1 MTRPLRIDFPGAWH
15 HVMHWSQA
23 HRPAF
28 PSPGHRSQFLAL
40 LREIDHDFSVEVHAY
55 CLMDDGYQ
63 LLVRT
68 PRANLSRAMRHLNG
82 VYTQIHNRM
91 QGSDGALFRGR
102 FKSVVVDGD
111 TYLGPVTRYIHR
123 WPAETRRLTCPERYA
138 YSSYPAYL
146 GSVTTPAWLHV
157 EETLALFGERHRH
170 ERYRGFVEAGVDE
183 ELKRFYA
190 NRRVSPVLGAGSF
203 CRRIGMHGAAHG
215 TDASPAGSNGSAPVA
230 IDSIIEA
237 SAQYFD
243 VNAHSLRQGRRGK
256 RNLPRAVAMA
266 LCHQSAG
273 YSLQAVAQAFGVT
286 SLAAVSL
293 AIYRLKLKLRNDP
306 GLCHDVEILRRRLF
320 Q

>member
-28 PSPGHRSQFLAL
+28 PSPAHRSQFLAL

-63 LLVRT
+63 LLLRT

-91 QGSDGALFRGR
+91 QGTDGSLFRGR
-102 FKSVVVDGD
+102 FKSIVVDGD

-123 WPAETRRLTCPERYA
+123 WPADTRRLLCPERYD

-146 GSVTTPAWLHV
+146 GSVTTPEWLHV

-190 NRRVSPVLGAGSF
+190 NRRVSPVLGARSF
-203 CRRIGMHGAAHG
+203 CKRIGMGREARSAE
-215 TDASPAGSNGSAPVA
+215 TSPAGPNGSAAAA
-230 IDSIIEA
+230 IDSIIA
-237 SAQYFD
+237 ATAQYFD
-243 VNAHSLRQGRRGK
+243 VDARSLCHGRRGK

-266 LCHQSAG
+266 LCHQSAS
-273 YSLQAVAQAFGVT
+273 YSLEEVAQAFGVT
-286 SLAAVSL
+286 SLAAISL
-293 AIYRLKLKLRNDP
+293 AIYRLKARQRDDP
-306 GLCHDVEILRRRLF
+306 SLCRDVETLRRRLF
-320 Q
+320 P